1 MGTPAQVSA
10 GSRVGGGPELV
21 DCHTHTRY
29 SDGRPSVEENVAR
42 AAELGLTTIA
52 CTDHFVLPPEID
64 PRCEVS
70 VPADQASAYAAD
82 VAAARAAHPEVD
94 VVLGWE
100 CDYYD
105 GCETYIERYRGE
117 ATFLL
122 GSVHM
127 LERRWIDDGDDLS
140 YWDEQGTRTVWER
153 YFATWCEACA
163 CPVGFSS
170 MAHPDLVRK
179 FGRIPDDAALLAR
192 LYDEAAQAARAA
204 GVRVE
209 VSSAGLTTVTRAF
222 YPTSALLATFAR
234 AGVPITVGSDAHDVA
249 RIGDHIEALYAY
261 AHAAGYRSV
270 DVPTSEGGWRKVAL

>member
-1 MGTPAQVSA
+1 MP
-10 GSRVGGGPELV
+10 RELV

-29 SDGRPSVEENVAR
+29 SDGTPTVGENVAR

-52 CTDHFVLPPEID
+52 CTDHFVLPPDID

-70 VPADQASAYAAD
+70 VPAGDVDAYFAD
-82 VAAARAAHPEVD
+82 VAAARAAHPDVD

-105 GCETYIERYRGE
+105 GCETYIERYRGD

-127 LERRWIDDGDDLS
+127 IDRRWIDDGDDLS
-140 YWDEQGTRTVWER
+140 YWDERGTTYVWER
-153 YFATWCEACA
+153 YFDTWCAACA

-179 FGRIPDDAALLAR
+179 FGRIPDDATLLTR
-192 LYDEAAQAARAA
+192 LFDAAACAARDA
-204 GVRVE
+204 GVHVE
-209 VSSAGLTTVTRAF
+209 VSSAALLTVTHSF
-222 YPTSALLATFAR
+222 YPTSALLVRFCQ
-234 AGVPITVGSDAHDVA
+234 AGVPITVGSDAHRA
-249 RIGDHIEALYAY
+249 ERIGDHVAELYDY
-261 AHAAGYRSV
+261 AWTAGYRSV
-270 DVPTSEGGWRKVAL
+270 DVPTSDGSWRKVEL

>member
-1 MGTPAQVSA
+1 MSASA
-10 GSRVGGGPELV
+10 GARELV

-29 SDGRPSVEENVAR
+29 SDGEPTIEQNVAR

-52 CTDHFVLPPEID
+52 CTDHFVLPADID
-64 PRCEVS
+64 PLCEVS
-70 VPADQASAYAAD
+70 VPADRVSAYMAD
-82 VAAARAAHPEVD
+82 VAAARAAHPEID

-105 GCETYIERYRGE
+105 GCEAYLERYRGG

-140 YWDEQGTRTVWER
+140 YWDEHGTQAVWER
-153 YFATWCEACA
+153 YFATWCAACA

-179 FGRIPDDAALLAR
+179 FGRIPQDGALLAR
-192 LYDEAAQAARAA
+192 LFDEAAQAAREA
-204 GVRVE
+204 GVHIE
-209 VSSAGLTTVTRAF
+209 VSSAGLTTACHGF
-222 YPTSALLATFAR
+222 YPTSALLVAFCR
-234 AGVPITVGSDAHDVA
+234 AGVPITVGSDAHNVA
-249 RIGDHIEALYAY
+249 RIGDHIAALYDYAY
-261 AHAAGYRSV
+261 TAGYRSV
-270 DVPTSEGGWRKVAL
+270 DVPTSDGGWRKVDL